1 MAGMQVFSDSFRDT
15 KVKRA
20 PRMESEV
27 PGDPGG
33 PGTRGSPA
41 QADPLQHK
49 PPMKHPHTHPLT
61 GCAHLSGRESRTRNQ
76 KLLELM

>member
-33 PGTRGSPA
+33 PATWGSPA

-49 PPMKHPHTHPLT
+49 PPHETPPHTHP
-61 GCAHLSGRESRTRNQ
+61 
-76 KLLELM
+76 KLAVLISLAERAEPGIRSFLN